1 MQKCA
6 GVFLIDVDYSN
17 IVATDF
23 VRIGRHLDLRP
34 NAKSNSLARRLRDN
48 GLNPM
53 ECSFEFL
60 ALGPLFPEQQT
71 IEHHRSFRD
80 RTGALEALLANELRD
95 RGYEV
100 IGIHASRG
108 KPTAADAAHLE
119 KLIDEFPAQERI
131 GRF

>member
-1 MQKCA
+1 
-6 GVFLIDVDYSN
+6 
-17 IVATDF
+17 

-34 NAKSNSLARRLRDN
+34 NAKSNSLSRRLLEN
-48 GLNPM
+48 GLKPT

-60 ALGPLFPEQQT
+60 ALGPLFPEQQAT
-71 IEHHRSFRD
+71 EHHRSFRD

-108 KPTAADAAHLE
+108 KPTAADAAQLQ
-119 KLIDEFPAQERI
+119 KLLNKFRV
-131 GRF
+131 RRR